1 MRPDRA
7 KKRHAATS
15 STVSWRAVLL
25 ALVLIPPNAVWVVHS
40 EVVWGITYLTIVA
53 LFFNVLTTL
62 FVLTLLNHAVR
73 RVGVTGLSRGELL
86 TVFSLLSIG
95 CAVAGNNML
104 ANLIY
109 HLAFLPHHATPENE
123 WGALFSGHFPEWL
136 TVGDAEVARAFYEG
150 DSSIFLRANLS
161 AWVGPLAWW
170 FAFILVF
177 VGVLVC
183 LNLLM
188 RRQWTEVERLTYP
201 IIQAP
206 YALTEPGGDT
216 LRSRPFQVGFAVAT
230 AVHLVNG
237 ANYYLP
243 SVPLLGLRIEDIS
256 PFVTSEPWRAIGWT
270 PVTLYFWVV
279 GIVYFIPLELS
290 FSCWFF
296 YAVAKGQRVLGAA
309 AGLSRL
315 RGYPWGYEQQAG
327 GWVGLFVAAVWL
339 ARDHIRRTFR
349 RPMPGDADDSPVA
362 YQVAW
367 WGLMLGVATLTAFL
381 IAMGFRPWV
390 AAAFVIIVLATNLTI
405 SKIRAELGHP
415 QHEFYYVSAEPI
427 LVTTVGPLALGHRS
441 VALMP
446 LLYWW
451 NRTLGSHPSPHI
463 LEALKLANM
472 THAPR
477 RQQRR
482 LIGAMFAATAIGL
495 VSAAAA
501 LLFAAYRWGVE
512 SRFLAYT
519 AIPYESFGRA
529 AGRLS
534 HPQGPDALPV
544 LGMVGGAA
552 ASSLMMALRSRFL
565 WWPLHPVGYVLSTSG
580 WIINYLWFSFFVAW
594 AVKLGVMKSGGVRAY
609 RRLAP
614 LFIGFVVGEIVV
626 GSLWALVGVV
636 LGRESYGFYED

>member
-1 MRPDRA
+1 MTRA
-7 KKRHAATS
+7 RHEGPTGS
-15 STVSWRAVLL
+15 VTWRSVLL
-25 ALVLIPPNAVWVVHS
+25 ALLLIPPNAVWVVHS

-62 FVLTLLNHAVR
+62 FALVLLNHLAR
-73 RVGVTGLSRGELL
+73 HWGVKALSRGELL
-86 TVFSLLSIG
+86 TVFSLVSIG
-95 CAVAGNNML
+95 CTVAGNNML

-109 HLAFLPHHATPENE
+109 HLAFLPHHATAENE

-136 TVGDAEVARAFYEG
+136 TVRDGEVARAFYEG
-150 DSSIFLRANLS
+150 DSSILLPANLK
-161 AWVGPLAWW
+161 AWAGPLAWW

-188 RRQWTEVERLTYP
+188 RRQWTTIERLTYP

-206 YALTEPGGDT
+206 YALTEPGGET
-216 LRSRPFQVGFAVAT
+216 LRSRPFQIGFAVAT
-230 AVHLVNG
+230 VVHLVNG
-237 ANYYLP
+237 ANYYVP
-243 SVPLLGLRIEDIS
+243 SVPLLGLRIDDIS
-256 PFVTSEPWRAIGWT
+256 PLFTMEPWRAIGWT
-270 PVTLYFWVV
+270 PLTLYFWVV

-309 AGLSRL
+309 VGLSRL

-327 GWVGLFVAAVWL
+327 GWVGLFAAAVWL
-339 ARDHIRRTFR
+339 ARDHIRETL
-349 RPMPGDADDSPVA
+349 RPPGRDERDESPVA
-362 YQVAW
+362 YRVAW
-367 WGLMLGVATLTAFL
+367 WGMVVGVAALSAFL
-381 IAMGFRPWV
+381 MVMGFRPWV
-390 AAAFVIIVLATNLTI
+390 AVAFVVIVIATNLTI

-415 QHEFYYVSAEPI
+415 QHEFFLMSAEPI
-427 LVTTVGPLALGHRS
+427 LMTTFGPLTLGHRT

-451 NRTLGSHPSPHI
+451 NRTMGSHPSPHI

-472 THAPR
+472 TDAPR
-477 RQQRR
+477 REQRR
-482 LIGAMFAATAIGL
+482 LIGAMYAAVAIGL
-495 VSAAAA
+495 VSAAGA

-529 AGRLS
+529 AGRLR
-534 HPQGPDALPV
+534 HPQSPDVLPI
-544 LGMVGGAA
+544 LGMAGGAV

-594 AVKLGVMKSGGVRAY
+594 AVKLCVMKSGGVRAY

-614 LFIGFVVGEIVV
+614 LFIGFLVGEIVV

>member
-1 MRPDRA
+1 MTPADKSTARV
-7 KKRHAATS
+7 
-15 STVSWRAVLL
+15 TVSWRAVVL
-25 ALVLIPPNAVWVVHS
+25 ALLLIPPNAVWVVHS

-62 FVLTLLNHAVR
+62 LALVLLNHAAR
-73 RVGVTGLSRGELL
+73 RLGAVGLSRGELL

-95 CAVAGNNML
+95 CTVAGNNML

-109 HLAFLPHHATPENE
+109 HLAFLPHHATAENE
-123 WGALFSGHFPEWL
+123 WLALLGPHFPSWL
-136 TVGDAEVARAFYEG
+136 TVGDPEVARAFYEG
-150 DSSIFLRANLS
+150 DSSILIRAHLA
-161 AWVGPLAWW
+161 AWIAPLLWW

-177 VGVLVC
+177 FAVIVC
-183 LNLLM
+183 LNLLF
-188 RRQWTEVERLTYP
+188 RRQWTTVERLTYP

-216 LRSRPFQVGFAVAT
+216 LRSRGFQLGFAVA
-230 AVHLVNG
+230 AALHLLNG
-237 ANYYLP
+237 LHYYVP
-243 SVPLLGLRIEDIS
+243 SSPAFVMRIEDIS
-256 PFVTSEPWRAIGWT
+256 PFVTAAPWRAIGWT
-270 PVTLYFWVV
+270 PLTLYFWVV

-296 YAVAKGQRVLGAA
+296 YAFAKAQRVLGSAT
-309 AGLSRL
+309 GLTRL
-315 RGYPWGYEQQAG
+315 GGYPWGYEQTAG
-327 GWVGLFVAAVWL
+327 GWVGLFAAAMWI
-339 ARDHIRRTFR
+339 ARGHLRRTL
-349 RPMPGDADDSPVA
+349 RPPAAAADARGDDLPIP
-362 YQVAW
+362 YRVAW
-367 WGLMLGVATLTAFL
+367 WGLVVGVAALVGFL
-381 IAMGFRPWV
+381 IVMGFRPWV
-390 AAAFVIIVLATNLTI
+390 AAAFVLIVLATNLTI

-427 LVTTVGPLALGHRS
+427 LVTTVGPLNLGHRS

-451 NRTLGSHPSPHI
+451 NRTLGSHPSPHV
-463 LEALKLANM
+463 LEAFKLAQL
-472 THAPR
+472 THTPA

-482 LIGAMFAATAIGL
+482 LVGAMFGAVAIGL

-512 SRFLAYT
+512 SQFLAYT
-519 AIPYESFGRA
+519 RIPYESFGRA
-529 AGRLS
+529 AGRLRYLRE
-534 HPQGPDALPV
+534 PDALPIA
-544 LGMVGGAA
+544 GMVAGAA
-552 ASSLMMALRSRFL
+552 GSASMMALRSKFL

-594 AVKLGVMKSGGVRAY
+594 AVKLCVMKSGGVRAY

-614 LFIGFVVGEIVV
+614 LFVGFVVGEITV

-636 LGRESYGFYED
+636 TGRESYGFYED